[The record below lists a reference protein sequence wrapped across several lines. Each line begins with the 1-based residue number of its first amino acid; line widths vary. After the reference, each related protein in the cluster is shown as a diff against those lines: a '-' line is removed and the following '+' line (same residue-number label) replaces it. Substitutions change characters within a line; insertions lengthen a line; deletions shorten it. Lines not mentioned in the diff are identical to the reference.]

1 MGMKESIQNAQKELE
16 PTAGGEKP
24 GLKNA
29 VRLDNVSFAYSDQWV
44 LRSASPSFPVGKI
57 TAIAGPSGSGKT
69 TIVDLITGLLRP
81 QEGEVWIDD
90 LPLAQID
97 VKRWR
102 RMVGYV
108 PQETL
113 LLHDTVLNNITL
125 GDPALSEN
133 DAAEALR
140 SAGGLEFVQSLPRGV
155 HSVVGE
161 RGGKLSGGQRQRI
174 AIARALVQKPA
185 LLILDE
191 ATSALDPETEAAICE
206 TLSKLRG
213 NLTMLV
219 ISHQPA
225 LVNIAH
231 RIYRIKEGVVAA
243 MEEQD
248 GISSDGPEADG
259 GNDQK
264 LASGTV

>member
-1 MGMKESIQNAQKELE
+1 
-16 PTAGGEKP
+16 
-24 GLKNA
+24 
-29 VRLDNVSFAYSDQWV
+29 
-44 LRSASPSFPVGKI
+44 
-57 TAIAGPSGSGKT
+57 
-69 TIVDLITGLLRP
+69 LLRP

-97 VKRWR
+97 VKGWR
-102 RMVGYV
+102 RTIGYV

-133 DAAEALR
+133 DAVDALR
-140 SAGGLEFVQSLPRGV
+140 SAGGLEFVQSLPRGI

-161 RGGKLSGGQRQRI
+161 RGGKISGGQRQRI
-174 AIARALVQKPA
+174 AIARALVQKPT

-206 TLSKLRG
+206 TLSQLRG

-225 LVNIAH
+225 LVNIAQ

-243 MEEQD
+243 IQEQD
-248 GISSDGPEADG
+248 GISSDALKADG
-259 GNDQK
+259 EKDRK
-264 LASGTV
+264 LASGTA